1 MGQNIQSILVEV
13 PLCIRAAME
22 PATNCL
28 PTVICYRWYLV
39 IMKAVG
45 AATQVGG
52 DVTVLILAEVKAVT
66 AEALAVEALALALT
80 ARNGVTFI
88 DVNTFVNTL
97 N

>member
-1 MGQNIQSILVEV
+1 
-13 PLCIRAAME
+13 
-22 PATNCL
+22 
-28 PTVICYRWYLV
+28 
-39 IMKAVG
+39 MKAVG

-52 DVTVLILAEVKAVT
+52 DVTVLILAEVKAVA

-97 N
+97 NWRI